1 MTLAEKLRKEGF
13 EQGIRVG
20 ELSGLIEAV
29 ELGLTLRFGDQS
41 LKLMPLIRQIQD
53 TDRMKVI
60 KEAVKTV
67 KDVSDIKAMI
77 EN

>member
-20 ELSGLIEAV
+20 DLSGLIEAV

-41 LKLMPLIRQIQD
+41 LKLMPFITQIKD
-53 TDRMKVI
+53 TDRLRSI
-60 KEAVKTV
+60 KDAIKTV
-67 KDVSDIKAMI
+67 RDVSDIKAMI
-77 EN
+77 